1 MDKSDLRKDAKIAHN
16 AMTKLNT
23 HEIVSLGILTRI
35 CDVFDCDFG
44 DIMELIKGNQD
55 ENI

>member
-1 MDKSDLRKDAKIAHN
+1 MDKSDLRKDAKIAPN

-23 HEIVSLGILTRI
+23 HEIVSLGIITRI